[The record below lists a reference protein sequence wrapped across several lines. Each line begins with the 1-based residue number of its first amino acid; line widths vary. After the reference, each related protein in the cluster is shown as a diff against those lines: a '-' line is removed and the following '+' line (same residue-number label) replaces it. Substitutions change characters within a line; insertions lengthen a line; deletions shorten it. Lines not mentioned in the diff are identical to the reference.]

1 MADQERELTG
11 AEQAR
16 KEAFERTRAAYE
28 AQGYRYRPLVISVI
42 AANVGAVALAL
53 PLDILL
59 GIGFFLLHPEGGG
72 TFDLLGMLLVLVAFL
87 ALIVVHEL
95 IHGLVWGICAKRH
108 WKAVSFGVIW
118 KYLTPYCTC
127 DEPLSRRAY
136 VAGALAPTIVL
147 GLVPVAVA
155 YVTGSILWLGIGL
168 LMILGGGGDL
178 AIVLKML
185 RFKPDGADVLY
196 LDHPYECGLVA
207 FVR

>member
-1 MADQERELTG
+1 MAKRLANLALAASIGEHGRRRRRAGG
-11 AEQAR
+11 AASR
-16 KEAFERTRAAYE
+16 RAGRAA
-28 AQGYRYRPLVISVI
+28 ARPC
-42 AANVGAVALAL
+42 
-53 PLDILL
+53 

-72 TFDLLGMLLVLVAFL
+72 TFDLFGMLLVLVAFL
-87 ALIVVHEL
+87 ALIVAHEL

-147 GLVPVAVA
+147 SLVPVAVA

-185 RFKPDGADVLY
+185 RFKPDDADVLY

-207 FVR
+207 FVRSSART

>member
-59 GIGFFLLHPEGGG
+59 GIGFFLLHPEGSFA
-72 TFDLLGMLLVLVAFL
+72 FDLLGSLLVVGTFV

-108 WKAVSFGVIW
+108 WKTVSFGVIW

-136 VAGALAPTIVL
+136 IAGALAPTIVL

-155 YVTGSILWLGIGL
+155 YATGSILWLGIGL

>member
-16 KEAFERTRAAYE
+16 KAAFERTRAAYE
-28 AQGYRYRPLVISVI
+28 AQGFRYRPLVISVI
-42 AANVGAVALAL
+42 AANVGAIALAL

-72 TFDLLGMLLVLVAFL
+72 TFDLAFF

-108 WKAVSFGVIW
+108 WKTVSFGVIW

-155 YVTGSILWLGIGL
+155 YATGSILWLGIGL

-178 AIVLKML
+178 AIVLKTL